1 MKEIERKFLIKE
13 NLLLPDL
20 LNLECSSIDQG
31 YLVSGE
37 VSVRI
42 RLLNPYNYKA
52 FLTIKG
58 PGTICRSEF
67 EYEIP
72 YSDGKE
78 LFKLCQT
85 SIYKTRYKLDIGNH
99 TWEIDK
105 FEKSHAGLWLAE
117 IELDF
122 ENEEFE
128 LPIWIDKEVTEDKR
142 YSNAALA
149 KAGPFSLLYK
159 I

>member
-20 LNLECSSIDQG
+20 LNLEYFSIDQG

-42 RLLNPYNYKA
+42 RLLNDKA

-72 YSDGKE
+72 YFDGKE
-78 LFKLCQT
+78 MFELCQT
-85 SIYKTRYKLDIGNH
+85 SIYKLRYKLDVGEH
-99 TWEIDK
+99 LWEIDK
-105 FEKSHAGLWLAE
+105 FEKKHTGLWLAE
-117 IELDF
+117 IELSS

-149 KAGPFSLLYK
+149 KAGCIPE
-159 I
+159 